1 MLYVTVY
8 TDSLSNLKNYRNDFF
23 KIAVTTYLSYHIQN
37 KIDAWFNDLA
47 PSRTLFDLAEQEKI
61 DWNEFIILYD
71 KEMSTSLAK
80 SKIKWIRD
88 FSKNNDVVLLCHE
101 NEMDPKCHRH
111 VLKKLIED
119 AM

>member
-8 TDSLSNLKNYRNDFF
+8 TDSLSNLKNYRDDFF
-23 KIAVTTYLSYHIQN
+23 KIAVTINLSYHIQI

-47 PSRTLFDLAEQEKI
+47 PSRALFDMVEQGKI
-61 DWNEFIILYD
+61 DWNEFIISYG
-71 KEMSTSLAK
+71 KEMNTSLAK

-101 NEMDPKCHRH
+101 HESDPKCHRYA
-111 VLKKLIED
+111 LKKLIED
-119 AM
+119 EI

>member
-1 MLYVTVY
+1 MTVY

-37 KIDAWFNDLA
+37 KIDAWFDDLA
-47 PSRTLFDLAEQEKI
+47 PSRSLFDMFEQEKI
-61 DWNEFIILYD
+61 DWDKFIILYGR
-71 KEMSTSLAK
+71 EMDTFVAK

-101 NEMDPKCHRH
+101 NESDPKCHRH
-111 VLKKLIED
+111 ILKRLIE
-119 AM
+119 AGI